1 VSYRLLGMSRGF
13 GLKNVVCVGGV
24 ESVLLVVLVGGGG
37 GSRYQSQAEKVKVGA
52 VALSWQGLRVT

>member
-13 GLKNVVCVGGV
+13 GLNYLVCVGGV

-37 GSRYQSQAEKVKVGA
+37 DSRYQSQAEKVKVGA
-52 VALSWQGLRVT
+52 VFLGKGSR